1 MTNTQQTET
10 AGVIAVTDDMAV
22 HLDFGAIVWW
32 RLGGQLS
39 LDKLEQAW
47 DEAGQ
52 DCELLPNGPST
63 VKRMTRAVRAL
74 RSRRRLARPLGG
86 CKGWALVAESP
97 TQTGDLEYETL
108 AKVHLDDNKCVQ
120 IQADPELTR
129 KVEDSFNYYRDIL
142 IAKDISRW
150 LSTRLVDHVKAIKL
164 RDTGGIY
171 FIPRQ
176 YMAIFRKWVGILR
189 DVSDHV
195 IYEVPALQS
204 DEAVEAIMAALMAEA
219 DGEIT
224 AMESELDTEDLG
236 NRAIK
241 TRETKC
247 ETLRA
252 KLETY
257 AELLGV
263 SMEATND
270 RLEAVQATLVEA
282 ALVNEG
288 DSDG

>member
-1 MTNTQQTET
+1 MTNTQQTENP
-10 AGVIAVTDDMAV
+10 GVVAVTDDMAI

-32 RLGGQLS
+32 RLGGQLP
-39 LDKLEQAW
+39 LDKLEEAW

-52 DCELLPNGPST
+52 DSALLPKNPSP
-63 VKRMTRAVRAL
+63 VESMTRAVRSL
-74 RSRRRLARPLGG
+74 QSRRQLARPLGG
-86 CKGWALVAESP
+86 RKGWALVTENP
-97 TQTGDLEYETL
+97 TQDDDLEYETV
-108 AKVHLDDNKCVQ
+108 AKVFLDGDKHLQ
-120 IQADPELTR
+120 IQADPELTC
-129 KVEDSFNYYRDIL
+129 KVQDAYNYCRTTLAATDVSL
-142 IAKDISRW
+142 W
-150 LSTRLVDHVKAIKL
+150 LSSKLIGYVKAIKL

-176 YMAIFRKWVGILR
+176 HMAIFRKWAGLLR
-189 DVSDHV
+189 GVSDHV

-204 DEAVEAIMAALMAEA
+204 DEAVEAIMAALMVEA

-224 AMESELDTEDLG
+224 AMETELDTEDLG
-236 NRAIK
+236 KRAIR

-247 ETLRA
+247 EALRA

-282 ALVNEG
+282 TLVNEG